1 MDRKFVPPIKSLKIN
16 EGVICISLSRAK
28 SLCKSLD
35 AERLVCFPFE
45 RAGKTRC
52 NRSFRQLTNVIEEKF
67 EQQGSVLNRCRV
79 NRSRKLEIIWP
90 SCRPKW
96 LNYGGRETGKAL
108 GNIRSESRANSSLLH
123 QRVRRHCPHETL
135 PSLHLPR
142 LDFGRFLETF
152 LNPPFFTTFWFIQK
166 GQYRNFKFNISNLR
180 WDSAPVRNSFI
191 RWNENVEIR

>member
-1 MDRKFVPPIKSLKIN
+1 MRESTQILSNALVRGENDKIPGIMDRKFVPPIKSLKIN

-79 NRSRKLEIIWP
+79 NRSRKLSGHLAALSGWITEAAKPERLSGISVLSLEPTRAYSIREYAGIAP
-90 SCRPKW
+90 TRPRP
-96 LNYGGRETGKAL
+96 LSIFL
-108 GNIRSESRANSSLLH
+108 GLISD
-123 QRVRRHCPHETL
+123 V
-135 PSLHLPR
+135 
-142 LDFGRFLETF
+142 FWKRF
-152 LNPPFFTTFWFIQK
+152 
-166 GQYRNFKFNISNLR
+166 
-180 WDSAPVRNSFI
+180 
-191 RWNENVEIR
+191 

>member
-1 MDRKFVPPIKSLKIN
+1 MRESTQILSNALVRGENDKIPGIMDRKFVPPIKSLKIN

-123 QRVRRHCPHETL
+123 QRVRRHCPHETS

-142 LDFGRFLETF
+142 LDFGRFCKRF
-152 LNPPFFTTFWFIQK
+152 
-166 GQYRNFKFNISNLR
+166 
-180 WDSAPVRNSFI
+180 
-191 RWNENVEIR
+191 